1 MKLEQLGEGVIPE
14 FAHTV
19 DRVANGGIPVGDL
32 LVNPLGVYLIQGLTP
47 RRIYRPMARKR
58 LPRPD

>member
-19 DRVANGGIPVGDL
+19 DRVANGGIQVGDL
-32 LVNPLGVYLIQGLTP
+32 LVNPLGVYLILGG
-47 RRIYRPMARKR
+47 
-58 LPRPD
+58 

>member
-19 DRVANGGIPVGDL
+19 DRVANGGIPVGNL
-32 LVNPLGVYLIQGLTP
+32 LVNPLGVYLIPGG
-47 RRIYRPMARKR
+47 
-58 LPRPD
+58 